1 MKPRIIVC
9 GLGRTGYQIF
19 CLLEQQGASVV
30 GISSKPIA
38 DRGEEIVI
46 GDLSQRNT
54 LLAAGITESHTLVIA
69 THDDALNLAILMQ
82 ARILNPNI
90 NVINRLFNISL
101 GDRLDS
107 TLPGHTTMSVSSL
120 AAPLFA
126 FAAMGNR
133 AIGQLRLLNQT
144 WPIYEEYIDELHP
157 WKGLKISEMWDNP
170 SRMMIYYLP
179 ADRSIDLVSAV
190 LHGKSLEVGDRLI
203 LAAQPNRRKKV
214 RHSLPQKLRK
224 TFRQWQRVHEQSW
237 STILVIL
244 TLFLTIFVATITY
257 TWINIET
264 SFVDSIYF
272 SVGMITGAGG
282 NEKVVEEAPAS
293 IKVFTALMMLIGAGV
308 IGICYALLNDFVLGT
323 RFTKLFNKLPIPEG
337 HHYIICGLGGIGIQ
351 TARHL
356 QEHGY
361 EVVAIDRDPNCRF
374 LSTAQALKIPVI
386 QGDANLPETLRAANV
401 DHAEAIVAVTSDD
414 TMNLEIALTAKALA
428 AKLPLVVRNLDPK
441 FALMVKQVFDFEA
454 VFSPIELAAPAF
466 AAAALGGRICGNG
479 MTAGSLWVALA
490 MLITPAHPF
499 AGEMVKDAAM
509 KADFVPLY
517 IESHGQKIHGW
528 DLLDFLLT
536 SGDILYLTMPANRLS
551 QLWQIT
557 RSQLIAS

>member
-9 GLGRTGYQIF
+9 GLGRTGYKIF
-19 CLLEQQGASVV
+19 CLLKQQGALVI
-30 GISSKPIA
+30 GISDRPIA
-38 DRGEEIVI
+38 NESEQVVV
-46 GDLSQRNT
+46 GDLSQGST
-54 LLAAGITESHTLVIA
+54 LIAAGINEAHILVIA

-82 ARILNPNI
+82 ARILNPKINI
-90 NVINRLFNISL
+90 INRLFNISL
-101 GDRLDS
+101 GDRLDR
-107 TLPGHTTMSVSSL
+107 TLPGHRTMSVSSL

-157 WKGLKISEMWDNP
+157 WKGIKLNEMWNDP

-179 ADRSIDLVSAV
+179 ADRPIDLVSAV
-190 LHGKSLEVGDRLI
+190 LHEQPLAVGDRLI
-203 LAAQPNRRKKV
+203 LAAQPTRRKKT
-214 RHSLPQKLRK
+214 RHSWPQKLWK
-224 TFRQWQRVHEQSW
+224 TLKQWQRFQEQSR
-237 STILVIL
+237 STLLVL
-244 TLFLTIFVATITY
+244 LALMLTIFVATTTY
-257 TWINIET
+257 TLINVET
-264 SFVDSIYF
+264 SFVDSLYF

-282 NEKVVEEAPAS
+282 NEKVAESAPTW
-293 IKVFTALMMLIGAGV
+293 IKIFTALMMLVGAGV

-323 RFTKLFNKLPIPEG
+323 RFTKLFYKLPIPERY
-337 HHYIICGLGGIGIQ
+337 HYIICGLGGIGIQ

-356 QEHGY
+356 QEQGY

-374 LSTAQALKIPVI
+374 LSTAQSLKIPVI
-386 QGDANLPETLRAANV
+386 QGDANLTETLRAANV
-401 DHAEAIVAVTSDD
+401 DRAEAIVAVTSDD
-414 TMNLEIALTAKALA
+414 TMNLEIALTAKALV
-428 AKLPLVVRNLDPK
+428 AKLPVVVRNLDPK

-490 MLITPAHPF
+490 MLITPSHPF
-499 AGEMVKDAAM
+499 AGEVVKDAAM

-517 IESHGQKIHGW
+517 IESYGEKIHGW
-528 DLLDFLLT
+528 GLLDFCLN

-557 RSQLIAS
+557 RSQPIAR